1 MNKIRIDETKMFH
14 NKQVNHF
21 EEYFNEET
29 RKIEFFIVFDD
40 ETKLKIEPYLDK
52 DSKFE
57 SQRTDMRL
65 NYYIKNN
72 EETMKEKLNE
82 KLKVT
87 VELSKNL
94 EEPRNKEEQTMLDD
108 IMNEIKDL
116 DNYIEEISKY
126 EEIKHVNGEIYK
138 KFSNGLIKNENN
150 ETFELSNDE
159 KDYSFSIVDKN
170 GIECKYKIYKQI
182 D

>member
-1 MNKIRIDETKMFH
+1 MNKIRIDETIMFH
-14 NKQVNHF
+14 NKKVNHF
-21 EEYFNEET
+21 EEWFNEET

-40 ETKLKIEPYLDK
+40 ESKLKIEPYIDK
-52 DSKFE
+52 DSEFE
-57 SQRTDMRL
+57 LQRTDMRL
-65 NYYIKNN
+65 NYYINN
-72 EETMKEKLNE
+72 KETIKEKLKE
-82 KLKVT
+82 T

-94 EEPRNKEEQTMLDD
+94 EEPRNKEEQSMLDD

-116 DNYIEEISKY
+116 GNYIEEISEY

-159 KDYSFSIVDKN
+159 KNYSFSLVDEN

>member
-1 MNKIRIDETKMFH
+1 MKKE
-14 NKQVNHF
+14 
-21 EEYFNEET
+21 
-29 RKIEFFIVFDD
+29 
-40 ETKLKIEPYLDK
+40 L
-52 DSKFE
+52 
-57 SQRTDMRL
+57 
-65 NYYIKNN
+65 
-72 EETMKEKLNE
+72 KEKLKE
-82 KLKVT
+82 T

-94 EEPRNKEEQTMLDD
+94 EEPHNKEEQSMLDD

-159 KDYSFSIVDKN
+159 KDYLFSLVDEN
-170 GIECKYKIYKQI
+170 GIECKYKIYNKI

>member
-1 MNKIRIDETKMFH
+1 MNKIRIDETTLFH
-14 NKQVNHF
+14 NKKVNHF
-21 EEYFNEET
+21 EEWFNEET

-40 ETKLKIEPYLDK
+40 GQKLKIESYIDK
-52 DSKFE
+52 DSEFE
-57 SQRTDMRL
+57 SQREDLRL
-65 NYYIKNN
+65 NYYIDSNK
-72 EETMKEKLNE
+72 ETIKEKIKE
-82 KLKVT
+82 T
-87 VELSKNL
+87 VDLSKNF
-94 EEPRNKEEQTMLDD
+94 EDPRNKEEQSMLND

-116 DNYIEEISKY
+116 DNYIEEITKY

-150 ETFELSNDE
+150 ETFEPSNDE
-159 KDYSFSIVDKN
+159 KDYSFSLVDEN